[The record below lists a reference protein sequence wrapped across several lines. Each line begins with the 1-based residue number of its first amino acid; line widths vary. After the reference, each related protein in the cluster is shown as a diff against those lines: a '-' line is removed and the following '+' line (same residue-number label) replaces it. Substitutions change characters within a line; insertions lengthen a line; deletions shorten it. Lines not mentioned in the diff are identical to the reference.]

1 MKVLVSDKLAPKGV
15 AVFEKAEGIAVDVKT
30 GLSPEELKGIISEYD
45 GLVIRSATKVTSE
58 IIEAA
63 QNMKVVGRAGSGLD
77 NVDLPAASKKGIV
90 VMNTPGGN
98 TITTAEHAI
107 SMMLSLSRKIPQ
119 ATASM
124 KSGKWEKK
132 NFMGFEICN
141 KTLGVVGIG
150 LVGSVVADRAKGL
163 KMNVIAFD
171 PYLSPERAEQL
182 GVELVGMDEL
192 LKRSDYITIHVPKT
206 NDTLNLIDKGC
217 FAKMKDG
224 VLLINCARGGIVN
237 EKDLYD
243 AIKSGKVAGAALDVF
258 DQEPPDPENPLIGC
272 DEVICTPHLGASTEE
287 AQEKVAVAVA
297 EQMVDYLLH
306 GTIRNAANVPSVDSD
321 LLATLK
327 PYLNL
332 AERLG
337 VFQGQVVDGGL
348 EEVSIEYS
356 GEISTLN
363 TDPLTVSIL
372 KGLLYP
378 ILQEDVNY
386 VNAPLIAKDRG
397 IKVIES
403 TTSASEDFISLINLR
418 VKTNK
423 GKYSVAGTIFGK
435 SDPWIVQ
442 VDQFKI
448 EATPDSYMLLFHTQ
462 DRPGVIGNI
471 GTSLAKHGIN
481 ISRMQF
487 GRENVE
493 GKSLLLLSTDDP
505 VPAAVIAEMKELPH
519 VISMNSIE
527 IRC

>member
-1 MKVLVSDKLAPKGV
+1 MKVLVSDKLSPKGV
-15 AVFEKAEGIAVDVKT
+15 AVFENADGISVDVKT
-30 GLSPEELKGIISEYD
+30 GLPPDELKSIIGDYD
-45 GLVIRSATKVTSE
+45 GLVIRSATKVTAE

-63 QNMKVVGRAGSGLD
+63 GKMKVVGRAGSGLD
-77 NVDLPAASKKGIV
+77 NVDLHTASKKGIV

-107 SMMLSLSRKIPQ
+107 SMMLALSRKIPQ

-124 KSGKWEKK
+124 KSGKWDKK
-132 NFMGFEICN
+132 KFMGAEICN

-150 LVGSVVADRAKGL
+150 LVGSVVADRANGL

-171 PYLSPERAEQL
+171 PYLSPERAEQI
-182 GVELVGMDEL
+182 GVELVSMDEL

-206 NDTLNLIDKGC
+206 NDTLNLIDKEC
-217 FAKMKDG
+217 FAKMKEG
-224 VLLINCARGGIVN
+224 VLLVNCARGGIVN

-243 AIKSGKVAGAALDVF
+243 AIQSKKVAGAALDVF
-258 DQEPPDPENPLIGC
+258 EKEPPDADNPLVGC
-272 DEVICTPHLGASTEE
+272 DELICTPHLGASTEE

-297 EQMVDYLLH
+297 EQMVDYLLN

-321 LLATLK
+321 VLAKLQ

-337 VFQGQVVDGGL
+337 NFQGQVVEGGL
-348 EEVSIEYS
+348 EEVSVEYS
-356 GEISTLN
+356 GEIANLK
-363 TDPLTVSIL
+363 TDPITVSLL
-372 KGLLYP
+372 KGLLFP

-403 TTSASEDFISLINLR
+403 TTNETEDFISLIKLR

-423 GKYSVAGTIFGK
+423 GECSIAGTIFGK

-448 EATPDSYMLLFHTQ
+448 EATPDKYMLLFHTQ

-487 GRENVE
+487 GREKIE

-505 VPAAVIAEMKELPH
+505 VSVEVIKEMKGLPH

-527 IRC
+527 ITC